1 MQMVLAML
9 EFRVQTVENFVLLAT
24 FLQMWKQGI
33 WIWEEI
39 GSLHILLLL
48 VTLYLFNIFFT
59 FNWKRSFFFFKM
71 CFYYNELWYDG
82 NISESCHSVCLIMH
96 CRCFFKNAFWLKNNL
111 FWYFS
116 GAFWWFW
123 YQHIKNHP
131 KAPKKKTSILML
143 FQPIYTLNS
152 TSICITKH
160 NY

>member
-39 GSLHILLLL
+39 GSLHILLLP

-123 YQHIKNHP
+123 YQHIKTHP
-131 KAPKKKTSILML
+131 KAPKKTSILML
-143 FQPIYTLNS
+143 FQPKHTLNS

-160 NY
+160 KY